1 MHRIRGKLTYSNV
14 VASLALFLVLGGG
27 TALAASQLEKES
39 VGTSQLKKGAVT
51 PAKLSK
57 ASKAT
62 LTGPRGLKGATGA
75 QGPRGDAGAKGD
87 RGEKGEAGIA
97 GSALAYAKVEGTG
110 GFVEAKN
117 MAGAVVTNPATG
129 HYCFSNLPFTPHN
142 VVATPQA
149 ALSSVNVILGVFPE
163 CPVGTEVS
171 VEAWSTFEIA
181 ATNTPFMIMF
191 N

>member
-14 VASLALFLVLGGG
+14 VASLALFLVLAGG
-27 TALAASQLEKES
+27 TAFAASQLEKES
-39 VGTSQLKKGAVT
+39 VGAIQLKKGAVT

-62 LTGPRGLKGATGA
+62 LEGPKGATGA

-97 GSALAYAKVEGTG
+97 GSALAYAKVEGNG

-149 ALSSVNVILGVFPE
+149 ALSSLNVILGVFPE
-163 CPVGTEVS
+163 CPVGTQVS
-171 VEAWSTFEIA
+171 VEAWNTFEIA